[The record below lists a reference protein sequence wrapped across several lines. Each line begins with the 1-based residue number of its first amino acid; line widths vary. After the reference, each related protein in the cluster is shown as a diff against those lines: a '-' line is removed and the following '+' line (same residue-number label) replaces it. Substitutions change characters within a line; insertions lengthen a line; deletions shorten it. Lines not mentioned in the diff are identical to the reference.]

1 MSWSDSPAITN
12 NCTGTYEVQSLNP
25 DGKPLSFSDAIPY
38 RDLLKMAEYEEKADE
53 IVQNGGVQFIRLA
66 EQLRRKS
73 RDIQQHYRDEV
84 ARYGLVYCAQRA
96 AKDDE
101 QYGGGR
107 FF

>member
-1 MSWSDSPAITN
+1 MSWSDSAAAN

-38 RDLLKMAEYEEKADE
+38 RDLLRMAEYEEKAAE
-53 IVQNGGVQFIRLA
+53 IALNRDARSKRIA
-66 EQLRRKS
+66 EQYVQRS
-73 RDIQQHYRDEV
+73 REIQQHYRDEV

-96 AKDDE
+96 AADDG